1 MNKSRC
7 EFYKSFI
14 GENSSDQRKT
24 LLNHT
29 HEVHYPPFKDKLTFA
44 NEMGSYFI
52 EKIDYI
58 QAKLESC
65 KLDPMPTPL
74 AVNCID
80 SLVPVIT
87 KIINL
92 SLSNSYVSDE
102 WKCAIVYSLLKK
114 PDLDLVFKS
123 YRPVSNLPYVSKL
136 TERAVH
142 L

>member
-1 MNKSRC
+1 MEFNKARSERREAERKWGRTRCDSDLLTFKLKENHATKLMNKSRC

-58 QAKLESC
+58 QAKLDNMAPGLS
-65 KLDPMPTPL
+65 
-74 AVNCID
+74 
-80 SLVPVIT
+80 SLPP
-87 KIINL
+87 
-92 SLSNSYVSDE
+92 SSNS
-102 WKCAIVYSLLKK
+102 CL
-114 PDLDLVFKS
+114 
-123 YRPVSNLPYVSKL
+123 RPCSIMDRFSQM
-136 TERAVH
+136 
-142 L
+142 